1 MTKKCFGDNIKIS
14 TRRLSME
21 KDLEKIRA
29 ALNGLNKKMVS
40 NISGVHYNTILKICR
55 GNANVSLA
63 TITKLKGYLEIN
75 D

>member
-1 MTKKCFGDNIKIS
+1 
-14 TRRLSME
+14 ME

-40 NISGVHYNTILKICR
+40 NMSGVHYNKILKICR

-63 TITKLKGYLEIN
+63 TITKLKGYL
-75 D
+75 

>member
-1 MTKKCFGDNIKIS
+1 
-14 TRRLSME
+14 ME

-40 NISGVHYNTILKICR
+40 NMSGVHYNTILKICR

-63 TITKLKGYLEIN
+63 TITKLKGYLEI
-75 D
+75 DE